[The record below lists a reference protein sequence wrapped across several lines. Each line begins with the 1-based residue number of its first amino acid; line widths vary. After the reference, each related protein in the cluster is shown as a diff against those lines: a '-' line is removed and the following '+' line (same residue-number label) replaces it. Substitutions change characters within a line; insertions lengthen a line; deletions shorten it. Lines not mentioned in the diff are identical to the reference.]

1 MIMSFHH
8 EVQEI
13 ADEIRQMK
21 IRGAGEIARSA
32 VQALMITAE
41 SSKAPTE
48 NDLVND
54 LNTTAKLL
62 LATRPTAVSL
72 PNGIRYVM
80 HRVTT
85 EMYQGKPLDLVR
97 STAVKSAKDFIANSL
112 SAIQRISEIGAKRVT
127 DGDRLLTHCNSSAVV
142 AILKTAWSQGK
153 RFEVTVT
160 ETRPRFQGRITAN
173 ELGSAGI
180 PVTMILDDA
189 ARFFMNKIDK
199 VIVGADAI
207 TANGALVNKIGTS
220 LIALSA
226 HEARTRVFAAAET
239 YKFSPETM
247 IGELIEIEER
257 DPSEIISSTDLNQ
270 LPNTE
275 VRNPAFD
282 VTPAEYI
289 DLIITEKGIIPPQA
303 AVLML
308 QEQYGSIAPEELNE
322 YHTVRLSEQD

>member
-1 MIMSFHH
+1 MEFRQ

-32 VQALMITAE
+32 VQALMITA
-41 SSKAPTE
+41 KASNALTS

-54 LNTTAKLL
+54 LNATAKLL
-62 LATRPTAVSL
+62 LSTRPTAVSL

-80 HRVTT
+80 HRVTM
-85 EMYQGKPLDLVR
+85 EMHQGKPADSVR
-97 STAVKSAKDFIANSL
+97 STALNSGADFIVNSL
-112 SAIQRISEIGAKRVT
+112 SAVQKIGEIGAKRVAEE
-127 DGDRLLTHCNSSAVV
+127 DRVLTHCNSSAVM

-153 RFEVTVT
+153 KFEVFIT
-160 ETRPRFQGRITAN
+160 ETRPRFQGRITAK
-173 ELGSAGI
+173 ELSSAGI

-189 ARFFMNKIDK
+189 ARFFMHGIDK
-199 VIVGADAI
+199 VIVGSDAI

-226 HEARTRVFAAAET
+226 HEARTPVFAAAET

-257 DPSEIISSTDLNQ
+257 DTSEMMSSNEQKL
-270 LPNTE
+270 LPNIKI
-275 VRNPAFD
+275 RNPAFD

-303 AVLML
+303 AVLTL
-308 QEQYGSIAPEELNE
+308 REQFGSITPEELNE